1 MVKLTVAGYGFV
13 GHAVF
18 NSFSQTHDVR
28 VVDPRYNQNTISDTN
43 SDGVIVCV
51 STPSLENGECDI
63 SNVLSVLSEVD
74 CSTPVLIKSTVSLE
88 GWNTIRQQFPEHD
101 ITFSPEFLRASTA
114 DIDFAK
120 QTYTILGGKG
130 SGSLEFWDDVFAEHF
145 GDIEILACTPEESIL
160 IKYAENSFLAVKVG
174 FFNHLYD
181 LSKHMGV
188 NFETVRHH
196 LTRDDRILPDHSYV
210 PGPDNQ
216 RGWGGHC
223 FPKDTSAILKT
234 CEQFGYD
241 FSILNAAVKYNRRV
255 RK

>member
-13 GHAVF
+13 GHAVYQSF
-18 NSFSQTHDVR
+18 NQTHDVH
-28 VVDPRYNQNTISDTN
+28 VVDPQYNQNRISDID

-51 STPSLENGECDI
+51 STPSADNGECDI
-63 SNVLSVLSEVD
+63 TNVLHVLDEVD
-74 CSTPVLIKSTVSLE
+74 YSTPVLVKSTVSLE
-88 GWNTIRQQFPEHD
+88 GWKQIKSQFPEHD

-114 DIDFAK
+114 DVDFAE
-120 QTYTILGGKG
+120 QEYVILGGEG
-130 SGSLEFWDDVFAEHF
+130 SGNVEFWSSVFQAHF
-145 GDIEILACTPEESIL
+145 EDIEILTCSAEESIL

-181 LSKHMGV
+181 LSKHIGV
-188 NFETVRHH
+188 DFETVRHH
-196 LTRDDRILPDHSYV
+196 LTRDDRIMSDHSYV

-234 CEQFGYD
+234 CEQLDYD
-241 FSILNAAVKYNRRV
+241 FSILDAAVKYNRRL